1 MKPDWDN
8 YPAGSG
14 AKHGGGDDLVLEQ
27 HVPRPR
33 ANKACVICHKRKIK
47 CDLDAV
53 RGPKCTPCVRDNYE
67 CRPRERKRKRTYTLD
82 SPPPGIVQPNQS
94 SKAESQSTVNGQI
107 TKNHV
112 PPQTPSVESEGRR
125 SSIAYPQSSN
135 QPLGPFD
142 RGLSTEKSL
151 GSGSL
156 TGISKAV
163 AEHDAS
169 NISYLGRG
177 EYISNDVPID
187 GEGDAPEQVARVLSE
202 RDMQVL
208 QIQQCFDLPPRALR
222 ESLIDNFWRCCWP
235 WTPIVERSWITAR
248 PHNECSPILLQ
259 GIFLAG
265 SRVSSSPLGNGSPEE
280 FYKRGKTLFWMGA
293 EKDPLINT
301 VAACLFN
308 WWNPEGPEHVS
319 IDTSGYWLRMCVG
332 LAYQIGLHREP
343 INKPDAALRRRLW
356 WSLVI
361 RDSLINA
368 GHGRPRAVNLQLTDV
383 TPPTAADFDGNQN
396 AANLFSA
403 YTSISLI
410 LGDLTQCFLQKG
422 KFTEKRASLGD
433 RLFRWV
439 KTLPESLRLC
449 YQDPNRPLRPYS
461 FEARQLHV
469 QYFTCLTILNKNPLP
484 GQAPCTASLIASSF
498 VAGIFE
504 DFLARDELRYLG
516 PIFTFYLLAAGVA
529 LLSSYRFPG
538 LWHLAEQDLS
548 IIFKS
553 QEELAK
559 RWPSAVGSLKNLR
572 EVREKVTRGSQAT
585 TFPENNLTQDQIQY
599 FDSFGSDIC
608 RVWHVLF
615 HGMNTQHSQ
624 TRDLMTAGILQDLRT
639 PGSLMA
645 DNDSNSDQ
653 MLQINGQTTLPFGM
667 QALAPGINLD
677 QYGGIGNWLFNMGD
691 WDNGTMW

>member
-1 MKPDWDN
+1 MRTDWDH
-8 YPAGSG
+8 YSETAGV
-14 AKHGGGDDLVLEQ
+14 KNGGSATDLVVMEQ
-27 HVPRPR
+27 QPRPR

-53 RGPKCTPCVRDNYE
+53 RGPKCTPCIRDNYE

-82 SPPPGIVQPNQS
+82 SPPPGVVPASQ
-94 SKAESQSTVNGQI
+94 KADPSNAVNGKI
-107 TKNHV
+107 PTNSA
-112 PPQTPSVESEGRR
+112 PPQTPSVDSEERR
-125 SSIAYPQSSN
+125 PSAAYPRPLN
-135 QPLGPFD
+135 QQLGPFD
-142 RGLSTEKSL
+142 QSLPAEKSVR
-151 GSGSL
+151 SGSL
-156 TGISKAV
+156 TGHSKTGPD
-163 AEHDAS
+163 HDAS

-187 GEGDAPEQVARVLSE
+187 GEGDAPEQIAKVLSD

-222 ESLIDNFWRCCWP
+222 ESLIDSFWRYCWP
-235 WTPIVERSWITAR
+235 WTPIVEQSWIQNR
-248 PHNECSPILLQ
+248 PHSECSPILLQ
-259 GIFLAG
+259 GIMLAG
-265 SRVSSSPLGNGSPEE
+265 SRVSSSPLGNGSPED

-343 INKPDAALRRRLW
+343 HNKADAALRRRLW
-356 WSLVI
+356 WSLVN

-368 GHGRPRAVNLQLTDV
+368 GHGRPRAINLQLTDV
-383 TPPTAADFDGNQN
+383 SLPTVADFNGNQS

-403 YTSISLI
+403 YTTISQVM
-410 LGDLTQCFLQKG
+410 GDLTQCFLQKG
-422 KFTEKRASLGD
+422 KFMEHRDSLGN

-439 KTLPESLRLC
+439 KTLPESLQLC
-449 YQDPNRPLRPYS
+449 YQEQNRALRPYS
-461 FEARQLHV
+461 FEARQLHI

-484 GQAPCTASLIASSF
+484 GHAPCTASLIASSF

-516 PIFTFYLLAAGVA
+516 PIFTFYLLAAGTA
-529 LLSSYRFPG
+529 LLSSFRFPG
-538 LWHLAEQDLS
+538 LWHLAEQDLH
-548 IIFKS
+548 IIFRS

-559 RWPSAVGSLKNLR
+559 RWPSAIGSLKNLK
-572 EVREKVTRGSQAT
+572 EVKEKVTRGQQASP
-585 TFPENNLTQDQIQY
+585 FPENNLTPEQIHY
-599 FDSFGSDIC
+599 FDGFGSDIC
-608 RVWHVLF
+608 RFWHVLYN
-615 HGMNTQHSQ
+615 GMNTQHSQ

-639 PGSLMA
+639 PGSLVA
-645 DNDSNSDQ
+645 DNDSSSDQ
-653 MLQINGQTTLPFGM
+653 MLHMNGQSSLTFGM
-667 QALAPGINLD
+667 QTLTPGMSVD
-677 QYGGIGNWLFNMGD
+677 QYGGIGNWLFNMND
-691 WDNGTMW
+691 WDRGVIF